1 MVELLETERLLLYPL
16 TKSFC
21 TEEYLSWINNDEVIR
36 FLETEKGS
44 KLEDLNEYLESIE
57 ANKIFAWAIV
67 IKETDKH
74 IGNIKIDPID
84 SKHGYG
90 EYGIMMGDKESW
102 GQGFAKEASK
112 IVLMYC
118 FETLKLRKVN
128 LGVLKDNFRAVRL
141 YEALGFKKEGIFKEH
156 KMHEGILY
164 DEIRM
169 ALFK

>member
-1 MVELLETERLLLYPL
+1 
-16 TKSFC
+16 
-21 TEEYLSWINNDEVIR
+21 
-36 FLETEKGS
+36 
-44 KLEDLNEYLESIE
+44 
-57 ANKIFAWAIV
+57 V

-90 EYGIMMGDKESW
+90 EYGIMMGDKGSW

-112 IVLMYC
+112 KVLMYC

-128 LGVLKDNFRAVRL
+128 LGVLKDNFRAVKL
-141 YEALGFKKEGIFKEH
+141 YEALGFKKEGVFKEH
-156 KMHEGILY
+156 KIHEGILY

>member
-1 MVELLETERLLLYPL
+1 MNVLETERLLLCPL
-16 TKSFC
+16 TKSYC
-21 TEEYLSWINNDEVIR
+21 TEDYLGWINNDEVLR
-36 FLETEKGS
+36 FLETKRGS
-44 KLEDLNEYLESIE
+44 TIQDLKEYLHSIE
-57 ANKIFAWAIV
+57 INKIFAWAIV

-90 EYGIMMGDKESW
+90 EYGIMMGDRDSW
-102 GQGFAKEASK
+102 GQGYAKEASK
-112 IVLMYC
+112 RVLMYC

-128 LGVLKDNFRAVRL
+128 LGVLKNNLRAVKL
-141 YEALGFKKEGIFKEH
+141 YYSLGFVKEGIYKEH
-156 KMHEGILY
+156 KVHEGVFC

>member
-1 MVELLETERLLLYPL
+1 MDILETERLLLYPL
-16 TKSFC
+16 TRSFL

-44 KLEDLNEYLESIE
+44 TIEDLNKYLKSIE
-57 ANKIFAWAIV
+57 TNKIFAWAIV
-67 IKETDKH
+67 LKETDKH

-90 EYGIMMGDKESW
+90 EYGIMIGDKDTW

-112 IVLMYC
+112 RVLMYC

-128 LGVLKDNFRAVRL
+128 LGVLKNNSSAVKL
-141 YEALGFKKEGIFKEH
+141 YESLGFVKEGVYKKH
-156 KMHEGILY
+156 KVYDGVVY
-164 DEIRM
+164 DELRM